1 MRRSGW
7 QRACR
12 VNMGRRSVP
21 GELVNLCMGLAG
33 GSVALR
39 IRLMCRTVEPHGVRS
54 DESQWKVV
62 GLEKVVIRRH
72 SLR

>member
-1 MRRSGW
+1 MGRSGW
-7 QRACR
+7 LTACR
-12 VNMGRRSVP
+12 CNLGERSVP
-21 GELVNLCMGLAG
+21 ERPVNLSMGLAG

-54 DESQWKVV
+54 DKSQWKVV

-72 SLR
+72 GI